1 MRNCCEINTLS
12 VLKTFCLMY
21 DNLPKILSHTL
32 SRQSCLQ
39 LLMYYLIY
47 NYRPYTNIFCKKP
60 FSVLSTNLTY
70 VDEE

>member
-1 MRNCCEINTLS
+1 MRNCCGINTLS

-39 LLMYYLIY
+39 LLMYYLIC
-47 NYRPYTNIFCKKP
+47 NYRPFFFSYTFLACKTPK
-60 FSVLSTNLTY
+60 FVYSL
-70 VDEE
+70 

>member
-21 DNLPKILSHTL
+21 DNMPKILSHTL

-47 NYRPYTNIFCKKP
+47 NYRPCIILKFQILVIPQLIQGFAY
-60 FSVLSTNLTY
+60 LL
-70 VDEE
+70 